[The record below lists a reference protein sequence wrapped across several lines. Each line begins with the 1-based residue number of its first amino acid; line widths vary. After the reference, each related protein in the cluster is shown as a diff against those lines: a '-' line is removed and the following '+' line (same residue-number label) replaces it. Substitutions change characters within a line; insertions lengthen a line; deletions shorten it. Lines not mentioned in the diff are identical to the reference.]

1 MEGSGI
7 MKDTGSKKRQRGFTF
22 IEIMISLALIGIS
35 LIVIIQSVN
44 FHSDVMR
51 KNMLKTRLYQI
62 AREKLY
68 ELKRDMTPSSG
79 TTEDGFFYKTEIIK
93 TKDSDYIIVRA
104 FIEKDKLNASLFE
117 FIPSQENGERTEE
130 Q

>member
-1 MEGSGI
+1 MR
-7 MKDTGSKKRQRGFTF
+7 DTKLINGRWEKRQWGFTF

-44 FHSDVMR
+44 LHSDVMR

-68 ELKRDMTPSSG
+68 ELKRDMRPSSG
-79 TTEDGFFYKTEIIK
+79 VTEDGFSYKTEIIK
-93 TKDSDYIIVRA
+93 TRGSDYIMLRA
-104 FIEKDKLNASLFE
+104 FIEKDRLNASLFE
-117 FIPSQENGERTEE
+117 FILPQENGESTGE
-130 Q
+130 